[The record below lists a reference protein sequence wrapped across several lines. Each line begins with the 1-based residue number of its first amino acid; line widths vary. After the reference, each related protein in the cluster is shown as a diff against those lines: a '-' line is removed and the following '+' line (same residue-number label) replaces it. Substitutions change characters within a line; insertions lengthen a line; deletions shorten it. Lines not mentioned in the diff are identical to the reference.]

1 MKEKLVAL
9 VPLLAAAMFLGLW
22 LAQLSWG
29 GSPGMMGYLPTPQ
42 PGEVCDLC
50 EPNSVWEQACG
61 PLEPG
66 LGYEYLIRCTEES
79 TGSPD
84 DDFYYVDVGAPGT
97 ITLDLTGIPPD
108 TDYSIYLY
116 DDHKTLTCS
125 SDNGGNAD
133 EHVECPVTR
142 VGRYRVRVWP
152 WTGCSDS
159 DPYTLTV
166 AYPTPPP
173 TPRLTPPPT
182 PPCNIQVDN
191 FGDTDPK
198 NDLRQPSAWGLDP
211 PGCGTL
217 DVSYTGGELRLTYDL
232 TSPGECTAF
241 YSTTLSLNAS
251 DYRSLAFEIKGGE
264 QGELSSTA
272 FGLRDKAGHEM
283 RVKAGDL
290 LHQVITDT
298 WQGGNVPLVA
308 LGTAVDAGQLDAFF
322 VEIAEARGASQGTIH
337 LDRIRFERSEFP
349 LTVDNF
355 DDRAD
360 PNALGG
366 GTGVYT
372 DEIPGT
378 LLETAYTREETYGDS
393 PGSFVISYTL
403 PAGAW
408 ALWETYLPDVDL
420 SDYAFL
426 HFYIKGAEGG
436 EKVNL
441 YLADGSERMT
451 YVDVEAYTPI
461 STEWAPVRIPLHAFR
476 EISLTDLT
484 KLKFVFEWEPMTGTV
499 FLDNLRFVADTLLV
513 DGFCDGDENNSI
525 NGRVG
530 YFTSAPACVATLTS
544 QLSNRTLSLD
554 YDVSAGSECFCG
566 YWSKTQLD
574 LNPYRSL
581 KVKVHSESCEQAGA
595 VAVDTTS
602 IQPDKI
608 KVSDY
613 LLDGLTDYWQ
623 EARIPLAAST
633 TVTDWARS
641 DSYVISFEAHR
652 GATQGTTWW
661 DEVAFETACVPL
673 WVDNF
678 NDEGEDSLN
687 ALGGS
692 SGTFG
697 GAGSQITASTF
708 ITQAYG
714 DVGAGLGLT
723 YDVAAEGYAAWWTE
737 LRNAN
742 LTGYDRL
749 VFEIKSAQGGEKLNL
764 YLIDADARQGFVNLE
779 TYGELSTGWQT
790 AVIPL
795 EDLGAVDLTR
805 VQSLQVAIEWEP
817 EEVAGTLFLDN
828 IRFLPAPAC
837 SQASPNRVLLPLVA
851 RNYSPLDLNPVWDF
865 ESDTDGWTPS
875 KTYTPTLAILDVTTS
890 TLRSLTGRASLAMIV
905 NLVGGDSR
913 LGKGAAYV
921 DLVDYPPAG
930 TSPPL
935 NLTCKPISCWLY
947 VPACG
952 MGDLAEPNYVRL
964 RVKDE
969 NGHYGEGAETT
980 VVRNKWF
987 EVELRPRPGSN
998 LDPSH
1003 ISRLEVEFGA
1013 RSQDSAYRGK
1023 VYVDA
1028 CGWLEID
1035 PAGTTATG
1043 ACGPDEEPD
1052 RGPPPLPPS
1061 ED

>member
-1 MKEKLVAL
+1 MKKL
-9 VPLLAAAMFLGLW
+9 VPLVPLVAAAILMSLW
-22 LAQLSWG
+22 LVQLSWG
-29 GSPGMMGYLPTPQ
+29 GSLGLAGYLPTPQ

-66 LGYEYLIRCTEES
+66 LGYEYLIRCTEEG
-79 TGSPD
+79 TDSPD
-84 DDFYYVDVGAPGT
+84 DDFYYVDVGAPGV
-97 ITLDLTGIPPD
+97 ITLDLTGIPPN

-116 DDHKTLTCS
+116 DDRRTLTCY
-125 SDNGGNAD
+125 SDNHGSAD

-166 AYPTPPP
+166 TYPPPPP
-173 TPRLTPPPT
+173 TPRLTATPT

-198 NDLRQPSAWGLDP
+198 NDLREPSAWGLDP
-211 PGCGTL
+211 PGCGTF
-217 DVSYTGGELRLTYDL
+217 DVTYTGGELRLTYDL
-232 TSPGECTAF
+232 TAPGECTAF

-251 DYRSLAFEIKGGE
+251 AYRSLAFEIKGGD

-272 FGLRDKAGHEM
+272 FGLRDQAGHEM
-283 RVKAGDL
+283 RVKGGDL
-290 LHQVITDT
+290 LHQVLTDT
-298 WQGGNVPLVA
+298 WQGGNLPLVA
-308 LGTAVDAGQLDAFF
+308 LGTAVDASQLDAFLI
-322 VEIAEARGASQGTIH
+322 EIAEAQGASQGTIY
-337 LDRIRFERSEFP
+337 LDRIRFERSQFP

-355 DDRAD
+355 DDLAD

-366 GTGVYT
+366 STGVYM

-378 LLETAYTREETYGDS
+378 SLETDYTREETYADT
-393 PGSFVISYTL
+393 PGSFVISYTV

-408 ALWETYLPDVDL
+408 ALWETYLPELDL

-426 HFYIKGAEGG
+426 HFYVKGALGG
-436 EKVNL
+436 EKINL
-441 YLADGSERMT
+441 YLEDGGEMMT
-451 YVDVEAYTPI
+451 YVDVEDYAPI
-461 STEWAPVRIPLHAFR
+461 STEWAPVRIPLHAFSGL
-476 EISLTDLT
+476 SLTDLA

-499 FLDNLRFVADTLLV
+499 FLDNLRFVADTLLI
-513 DGFCDGDENNSI
+513 DSFCDSDENNSI
-525 NGRVG
+525 NGRAG
-530 YFTSAPACVATLTS
+530 DFTSAPACEATITR

-566 YWSKTQLD
+566 YWSKTLLD

-581 KVKVHSESCEQAGA
+581 KVKMRSEGCEQAGA

-608 KVSDY
+608 RVSDY

-623 EARIPLAAST
+623 VARIPLAAST
-633 TVTDWARS
+633 TITDWARS
-641 DSYVISFEAHR
+641 DSYVTSFEAHR
-652 GATQGTTWW
+652 GATQGVNWW
-661 DEVAFETACVPL
+661 DEVSFETACVPL

-678 NDEGEDSLN
+678 NDEGEGGLN

-697 GAGSQITASTF
+697 GAGSEITASTF
-708 ITQAYG
+708 LTQAYG

-723 YDVAAEGYAAWWTE
+723 YDVPGGEYAAWWTE
-737 LRNAN
+737 LRSAD

-749 VFEIKSAQGGEKLNL
+749 VFEIKSARGGEKPNL

-779 TYGELSTGWQT
+779 TYHELSTRWQT
-790 AVIPL
+790 IVIPL
-795 EDLGAVDLTR
+795 EDLGGVDLNR

-817 EEVAGTLFLDN
+817 GDVASTLFLDN
-828 IRFLPAPAC
+828 LRFLPAPDC
-837 SQASPNRVLLPLVA
+837 SQAPPNQVLLPLIG
-851 RNYSPLDLNPVWDF
+851 RSYSPLDLNPVWDF
-865 ESDTDGWTPS
+865 ESDTEGWTQS
-875 KTYTPTLAILDVTTS
+875 TIYTPTLAIVDVTTS
-890 TLRSLTGRASLAMIV
+890 TFRSLTGKAALAMTV
-905 NLVGGDSR
+905 NLVGGDSS

-921 DLVDYPPAG
+921 DLADYPPPG
-930 TSPPL
+930 TSAPL
-935 NLTCKPISCWLY
+935 NLACKPIACWLY

-952 MGDLAEPNYVRL
+952 RGDPVDPNYVRL

-969 NGHYGEGAETT
+969 NGKYGEGEETT
-980 VVRNKWF
+980 VVRDQWF
-987 EVELRPRPGSN
+987 EVKLRPRPGGE
-998 LDPSH
+998 LDPSR
-1003 ISRLEVEFGA
+1003 IIQLGVEFGA
-1013 RSQDSAYRGK
+1013 RSEDSTYRGK
-1023 VYVDA
+1023 VYLDA

-1035 PAGTTATG
+1035 PAGATATG
-1043 ACGPDEEPD
+1043 ACGPGEEPD
-1052 RGPPPLPPS
+1052 RGLPPVPPS
-1061 ED
+1061 EN